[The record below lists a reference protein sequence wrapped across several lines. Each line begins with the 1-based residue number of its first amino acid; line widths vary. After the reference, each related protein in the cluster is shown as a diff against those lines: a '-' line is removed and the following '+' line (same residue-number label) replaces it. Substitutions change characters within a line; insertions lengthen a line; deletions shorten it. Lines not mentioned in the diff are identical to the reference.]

1 MICFIV
7 LRKVLILKEL
17 IKIKRVLLLILITI
31 IILTLCVGCSKDTI
45 LNTYDKFN
53 RVVGDFNLTKD
64 SKLKGH
70 RTFGK
75 DHYVGE
81 YKVEYENFTGKE
93 ILFGGTT
100 IERDNGDSIHL
111 KIEVLDSLGDL
122 NIYMRLKDK
131 KDNIVSDD
139 GIYEYEFNVKDGSNY
154 FIIEADNYSGKINV
168 NIE

>member
-1 MICFIV
+1 MMFFIV
-7 LRKVLILKEL
+7 FRKGLILKEL
-17 IKIKRVLLLILITI
+17 IKIKKVLLLILITI
-31 IILTLCVGCSKDTI
+31 ITLTLCVGCSKDTI

-53 RVVGDFNLTKD
+53 RVVGDFSLTKD

-70 RTFGK
+70 RIFGK

-81 YKVEYENFTGKE
+81 YKVEYKDFNGKE

-111 KIEVLDSLGDL
+111 KIEVLDSVGDL

-131 KDNIVSDD
+131 QDVIASSD
-139 GIYEYEFNVKDGSNY
+139 GIYELEFNVKDGSNY
-154 FIIEADNYSGKINV
+154 FIIEGKNYSGKINV